1 MFLLRCRG
9 PSPTADRRITDTS
22 AFLPMIDEQSQL
34 TFEPWIKRSPG
45 QTSDGATVIFP
56 HAGGAAAAYRTLAA
70 ALAAGGND
78 VYVVQY
84 PQRADRLTHP
94 APDTVEELA
103 AQLFDAGDWGRLGP
117 LKLFGHCMGAVIA
130 FEFARVAE
138 ARGADVHRLWVSASQ
153 APSTI
158 ATSPRLPTAD
168 TEVIANMVDLGGT
181 DERLLA
187 DEDFVDLLVRAV
199 RADYLAFNRYSCDDD
214 VQLRADIHTVGGRD
228 DHRVSED
235 MLRGWA
241 THAGGAFTL
250 SMFDGGHFYINDHIG
265 TVAELVNNV

>member
-1 MFLLRCRG
+1 
-9 PSPTADRRITDTS
+9 
-22 AFLPMIDEQSQL
+22 MIDEQSQL
-34 TFEPWIKRSPG
+34 TFAPWIKRSAG
-45 QTSDGATVIFP
+45 QTSDGATVVFP
-56 HAGGAAAAYRTLAA
+56 HAGGAAAAYRVFAA
-70 ALAAGGND
+70 ALAARGDD

-84 PQRADRLTHP
+84 PQRADRLNHA

-103 AQLFDAGDWGRLGP
+103 AQLFDAGDWAKLGP

-138 ARGADVHRLWVSASQ
+138 ARGSDIRRLWVSASQ

-158 ATSPRLPTAD
+158 ASSPRLPTAD
-168 TEVIANMVDLGGT
+168 AEVIANMVDLGGT

-199 RADYLAFNRYSCDDD
+199 RADYLAFNRYSCGDDA
-214 VQLRADIHTVGGRD
+214 QIRADIHAVGGRA

-250 SMFDGGHFYINDHIG
+250 SLFEGGHFYINDHIDA
-265 TVAELVNNV
+265 VAELVNNV